1 VDVVKK
7 RKPTPAAWAK
17 IRLFAMDV
25 DGVLTDGTVSIS
37 SDGTESK
44 RFSIIDGLG
53 LILLRAS
60 GLELAWISG
69 RQSATTTLRGNEL
82 KIPHLI
88 QGKHNKLEALT
99 GLAAALGIPLHECA
113 YMGDDF
119 IDAPAIAA
127 AGIGISVP
135 TGMPAALAA
144 ADYVTRL
151 KPGFGAV
158 REVCDLFLRAR
169 GSPNA
174 TLQEARRATPK

>member
-1 VDVVKK
+1 MKK
-7 RKPTPAAWAK
+7 RAVTRKDWAR

-53 LILLRAS
+53 LILVRAS
-60 GLELAWISG
+60 GVDLAWISG
-69 RQSATTTLRGNEL
+69 RRSGTTTIRAAELR
-82 KIPHLI
+82 IAHVI
-88 QGKHNKLEALT
+88 QGQHDK
-99 GLAAALGIPLHECA
+99 LAALESLASDLGIELRDCA

-135 TGMPAALAA
+135 TALPEAIAA
-144 ADYVTRL
+144 ADYVTRRHAGL
-151 KPGFGAV
+151 GAV
-158 REVCDLFLRAR
+158 REVCDHILKARAHL
-169 GSPNA
+169 GGNPA
-174 TLQEARRATPK
+174 APGLTLPK